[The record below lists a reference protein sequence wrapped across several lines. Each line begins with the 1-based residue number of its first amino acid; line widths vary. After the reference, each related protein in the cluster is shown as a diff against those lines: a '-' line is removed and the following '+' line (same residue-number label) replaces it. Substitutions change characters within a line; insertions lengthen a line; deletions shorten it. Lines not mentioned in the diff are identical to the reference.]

1 MIMARP
7 RARFATFSASAGGR
21 SLRAITCAGRKTMI
35 SRQAS
40 RRIRRI
46 RLGHRDRCGSY
57 LLSGAFREFVNRYE
71 KQVRCLEPILGP
83 GGLMLRNSQPG
94 GSIRADSV
102 SISSGPWTEEG
113 STAGPS
119 YSIVILQSQVRN
131 HFLPAEI
138 PQGVL
143 QLHELNKE
151 VVLRIDFRSAHG
163 TLEVKR

>member
-21 SLRAITCAGRKTMI
+21 SFRAVTCAGRKTMI
-35 SRQAS
+35 SREAS

-83 GGLMLRNSQPG
+83 GGLYAEPARRLDSG
-94 GSIRADSV
+94 GFCFD
-102 SISSGPWTEEG
+102 
-113 STAGPS
+113 
-119 YSIVILQSQVRN
+119 Q
-131 HFLPAEI
+131 
-138 PQGVL
+138 
-143 QLHELNKE
+143 
-151 VVLRIDFRSAHG
+151 FRP
-163 TLEVKR
+163 LD